1 MIKLIDLLNEL
12 NIPKNKWVTIPSSE
26 LENYDDEIFKLIS
39 TAYAPIG
46 GHPNYKSSNDVSGS
60 ESDAEYEAIDLDDD
74 PEIDALT
81 VSKSKPSGKKFVATG
96 HDNTKASRSK
106 VVNHKANKLKSSG
119 YFIEVSGKL
128 IDILVAKG
136 VEPIDDEEIVR
147 KVLKG
152 KDIEWLGNG
161 QYKRTIGGK
170 LFTKSLMGKPEINK

>member
-1 MIKLIDLLNEL
+1 MIKLMDLLNEID
-12 NIPKNKWVTIPSSE
+12 IPKNKWITIPSSE

-46 GHPNYKSSNDVSGS
+46 GHPNYKSPSNVAGS

-74 PEIDALT
+74 PEIDAIS
-81 VSKSKPSGKKFVATG
+81 VVKNKSAGKKFVATG
-96 HDNTKASRSK
+96 HDNTKASRSI
-106 VVNHKANKLKSSG
+106 VVNHKADKLKSNG

-128 IDILVAKG
+128 VDILSTKG
-136 VEPIDDEEIVR
+136 VEPVNDEELVH

-161 QYKRTIGGK
+161 QYKRKIGGK
-170 LFTKSLMGKPEINK
+170 LFTKILMGKPTV

>member
-1 MIKLIDLLNEL
+1 MIKLIDLLNEID
-12 NIPKNKWVTIPSSE
+12 IPKNKWITIPSSE
-26 LENYDDEIFKLIS
+26 LDNYDDEIFKLIS

-46 GHPNYKSSNDVSGS
+46 GHPNYKSASNVLGS

-74 PEIDALT
+74 PEIDAISVT
-81 VSKSKPSGKKFVATG
+81 KNKSAGKKFVATG

-106 VVNHKANKLKSSG
+106 VVNHKADKLKSSG

-128 IDILVAKG
+128 VDILIAKG
-136 VEPIDDEEIVR
+136 VEPIDNEEIVR

-161 QYKRTIGGK
+161 QYKREIGGK
-170 LFTKSLMGKPEINK
+170 LFTKSLMGKPTV

>member
-106 VVNHKANKLKSSG
+106 VVNHKADKLKSSG

-136 VEPIDDEEIVR
+136 VEPVNDEEVVR

-152 KDIEWLGNG
+152 KDIEWLGDG
-161 QYKRTIGGK
+161 KYRREIGGK
-170 LFTKSLMGKPEINK
+170 LFTKTLMGKPEINK

>member
-1 MIKLIDLLNEL
+1 MIKLMDLLNEID
-12 NIPKNKWVTIPSSE
+12 IPKNKWITIPSPE
-26 LENYDDEIFKLIS
+26 LKNYDDEIFKLIS

-46 GHPNYKSSNDVSGS
+46 GHPNYKSPDNVVGS

-74 PEIDALT
+74 PEIDAIS
-81 VSKSKPSGKKFVATG
+81 VVKNKSAGKKFVATG

-106 VVNHKANKLKSSG
+106 VVNHKADKLKSNG

-128 IDILVAKG
+128 VDILSAKG
-136 VEPIDDEEIVR
+136 VEPVNDEELVR

-161 QYKRTIGGK
+161 QYKRKIGEK
-170 LFTKSLMGKPEINK
+170 LFTKILMGKPTV

>member
-1 MIKLIDLLNEL
+1 MIKLVDLLNEID
-12 NIPKNKWVTIPSSE
+12 IPKNKWVTIPASE
-26 LENYDDEIFKLIS
+26 LDTYDDEIFKLIS

-46 GHPNYKSSNDVSGS
+46 GHPNYKSASNVVGS

-74 PEIDALT
+74 PEIDAIS
-81 VSKSKPSGKKFVATG
+81 VVKNKPAGKKFVATG

-106 VVNHKANKLKSSG
+106 VVNHKADKLKSSG

-128 IDILVAKG
+128 IDILTAKG
-136 VEPIDDEEIVR
+136 VEPIEDEELVR

-161 QYKRTIGGK
+161 QYKRKIGGK
-170 LFTKSLMGKPEINK
+170 LFTKSLMGKPTV